1 MRISEIVRID
11 NRGRLTLP
19 SSIREVMGFSEG
31 MYVMLMVET
40 EEKQVRIVPFADP
53 EAKLIEFHFALSDVP
68 GALAQIA
75 SILAENNVDLLSTA
89 SRTLKR
95 GELAEWTVIA
105 DISKCKC
112 SLEELKKKLLDRKAV
127 EKMTFRDLL
136 STGG

>member
-19 SSIREVMGFSEG
+19 SSIRELMGFSEG
-31 MYVMLMVET
+31 MYVMLIAET
-40 EEKQVRIVPFADP
+40 EEKHVRIIPFADSK
-53 EAKLIEFHFALSDVP
+53 AKLVEIHFALADVP

-75 SILAENNVDLLSTA
+75 SVLAENNVDLLSTA

-95 GELAEWTVIA
+95 GETAEWTVIA

-112 SLEELKKKLLDRKAV
+112 SIEELKKNLLDKKAV
-127 EKMTFRDLL
+127 EKMTVKRFL
-136 STGG
+136 STS

>member
-1 MRISEIVRID
+1 
-11 NRGRLTLP
+11 
-19 SSIREVMGFSEG
+19 MGFSEG
-31 MYVMLMVET
+31 MYVMLIAET
-40 EEKQVRIVPFADP
+40 EEKHVRIVPFADP
-53 EAKLIEFHFALSDVP
+53 EAKLIEFQFALSDAP

-75 SILAENNVDLLSTA
+75 SILAENNIDLLSTA

-112 SLEELKKKLLDRKAV
+112 SIEELKRKLLDRKAV
-127 EKMTFRDLL
+127 EKMTLRSLL

>member
-31 MYVMLMVET
+31 LYVMLMVET

-75 SILAENNVDLLSTA
+75 SILAENNIDLLSTA

-112 SLEELKKKLLDRKAV
+112 SIEELKKKLLERKAV
-127 EKMTFRDLL
+127 EKMTYKNLL
-136 STGG
+136 PTGS